1 MATVTQSTCIT
12 LLKRAAVAWIV
23 CAPLLC
29 CGCRS
34 PWRSWRNDEPSLE
47 QLLMHPEPW
56 DAEARLQQE
65 SSARA
70 GSPKSAANTSNDR
83 DSGRPNP
90 YAARN
95 SAESRTAGAGQG
107 SAGQADTRSEQ
118 ASQAEFE
125 AAYAAAP
132 PHLRGLL
139 KRQWEA
145 TQALNGRQLN
155 EPLSDKGRDADEEAD
170 GGRFDQ
176 AKIAAARNLTA
187 SSKAPQSKTPPFKS
201 AQLNA
206 PQSSRPAASDDLSDA
221 AYDDSSADSD
231 DESGDGTVTYSLSDR
246 DEEDSAPLQRRARP
260 EDLTPPPVKKPA
272 RQVAH
277 AEPIDTGAGDDVLVK
292 PLAAPRKRDS
302 QKADTAAGKS
312 PAKKPADQSSASY
325 VATASAEAKA
335 DSAAASP
342 VARAVA
348 EEAVAE
354 EAIAE
359 SDEMGWRDHLREA
372 LRELEEEPETAAESP
387 AEKLHRQATSRML
400 RLALGE
406 LDSALQPIEGLQTHE
421 QEFFRHD
428 FQALH
433 DAIDPKGNPVLARRW
448 TLALDSHR
456 KAMAH
461 LAAVSNLEIKN
472 ASFCTDVHSYGV
484 VSKFPNPHFKPNQE
498 LLLYCELDNFSAE
511 PAKDGYETQL
521 QGSYEIV
528 NASGVRVADMLLPED
543 ADICRNPRRDY
554 FIAYRIYMPQKIEP
568 GRYQLRLTIED
579 MKGRK
584 FGQTSLD
591 FQIVQ

>member
-1 MATVTQSTCIT
+1 
-12 LLKRAAVAWIV
+12 
-23 CAPLLC
+23 
-29 CGCRS
+29 S

-65 SSARA
+65 SSAHRA
-70 GSPKSAANTSNDR
+70 GSPQNAANTSGAL
-83 DSGRPNP
+83 GRPNP
-90 YAARN
+90 YAART
-95 SAESRTAGAGQG
+95 SAESRAA
-107 SAGQADTRSEQ
+107 SADQADSRSAQ

-155 EPLSDKGRDADEEAD
+155 EPLSDKGSDADEEAE

-176 AKIAAARNLTA
+176 EKIAAARNLTA
-187 SSKAPQSKTPPFKS
+187 SSKVPQSKTPPIKS
-201 AQLNA
+201 AQLDA
-206 PQSSRPAASDDLSDA
+206 PRSSRPAASDDPYDA
-221 AYDDSSADSD
+221 AY

-246 DEEDSAPLQRRARP
+246 DEEGSAPLQRRARP
-260 EDLTPPPVKKPA
+260 EDLTPPPVKEPA
-272 RQVAH
+272 RQIAH

-292 PLAAPRKRDS
+292 PLATPRKRDS

-421 QEFFRHD
+421 QEFFRQD

-456 KAMAH
+456 KAMSH